1 MTGEVAF
8 GMTGE
13 VAFGMTGGVVFRKWT
28 TTLERALETG
38 IKVL

>member
-1 MTGEVAF
+1 MAGEVAL

-13 VAFGMTGGVVFRKWT
+13 MALGMMGEVVFRKWT
-28 TTLERALETG
+28 TTLERALAG